1 METQNKRAVNE
12 TVFSTTTEQPVERKR
27 RINST
32 SLFRER
38 KDIVLVHGE
47 EEYVL
52 RITRKGKLILT
63 K

>member
-32 SLFRER
+32 SLFRKR